1 MVQGGG
7 DWDVECGTPKRVGL
21 GDNVDSGMSGFG
33 ELWTRRHMDSVVPR
47 KVPASMVEPVIF
59 ACLLYLDSSE

>member
-1 MVQGGG
+1 M
-7 DWDVECGTPKRVGL
+7 
-21 GDNVDSGMSGFG
+21 NSGMCGFG
-33 ELWTRRHMDSVVPR
+33 ELWTRRRMDSVVLT